1 MDAARLRPEIE
12 KPGLLMPSPEQPD
25 ADRRRPADLYVP
37 SWQNGVPAAFDF
49 AITSPVRQD
58 MVALAAESLG
68 AAARAYEQ
76 TKRSFLNTADDCQR
90 QGFSFI
96 PVVAEPSAGW
106 GPSALWV
113 FKIVAKLKIN
123 NFPLH

>member
-1 MDAARLRPEIE
+1 
-12 KPGLLMPSPEQPD
+12 
-25 ADRRRPADLYVP
+25 
-37 SWQNGVPAAFDF
+37 
-49 AITSPVRQD
+49 
-58 MVALAAESLG
+58 MVALAAESPG

-96 PVVAEPSAGW
+96 PVVGEPSGGW

-113 FKIVAKLKIN
+113 LKTVAKSIANSTGIDASVVQREHRQALGILLRQAN
-123 NFPLH
+123 ARAIFRRDPGAEMAQGDAISAAASVLDALE